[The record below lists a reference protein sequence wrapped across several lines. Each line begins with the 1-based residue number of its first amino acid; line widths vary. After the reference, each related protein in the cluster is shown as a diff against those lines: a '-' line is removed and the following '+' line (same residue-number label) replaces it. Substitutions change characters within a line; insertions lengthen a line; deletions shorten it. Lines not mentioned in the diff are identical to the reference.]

1 MIEFTV
7 TFDKNWLTEQ
17 RKAGKRVVRF
27 LEKWS
32 AGREGVKLITSSGTE
47 MTFRMDVSIW
57 MSFIKEISQVIGA
70 EFGVREPATVFSCSK
85 PKRIREASEADDS
98 EEAPET
104 KAPRSHEQPKG
115 IKEAGKRQAEP
126 VPQKEP
132 AAPTPEEVLA
142 DVLSRVPFKHHAVL
156 RDHLTETAQVIP
168 ILRQMDALGSFWR
181 QGLLV
186 SIDDGYGMT
195 DFLKGLAD
203 LYAAHG
209 LLRPGVGKKAV
220 RELKVGNTMDLSGN
234 YPDWD
239 KALETVQIL
248 KHSNE
253 GELSTCGILCLD
265 VGAWQG
271 RLASSEAKSRLR
283 RLNASSGNFTIVFR
297 VPFVEPRALRSTE
310 EALGDIFNI
319 RSLAVPP
326 VGLSGLFDHARD
338 ELAKRSF
345 RLCDDAQEAFE
356 QCVLEEKRDDS
367 FFGYRTVDKMVDR
380 MIYGKAREN
389 GRTGQLDRDIHGV
402 DIAPRSV
409 SDAEGDPRAE
419 LEGLIGLGEVKAKMF
434 EIVEQIKMQRKL
446 AGKGRRVKRP
456 AIHMLFTG
464 SPGTGKTTV
473 ARIVARLLK
482 QEGVLRKGHLLE
494 VKGRD
499 LCGEYVGQT
508 APKTSSIC
516 RDAYGSVL
524 FIDEAYSLF
533 RGDDRGRDFGQEA
546 LDTLIA
552 EMENHRDDLCVI
564 MAGYTSEMETMLGG
578 NSGLLS
584 RIPYAVNFPNYSREE
599 LVRIFFAMAEG
610 NFGHEKALEK
620 ALRDYFA
627 QIPDEVMAGRDFSNA
642 RFVRNLYERTWGKA
656 VCRNR
661 LGGDGEVKLLASDLA
676 GAAGEREFREMLERT
691 ARKPIGFGV

>member
-1 MIEFTV
+1 MVEFTV
-7 TFDKNWLTEQ
+7 TFDNNWLAEQ
-17 RKAGKRVVRF
+17 RKAGKRVVRI
-27 LEKWS
+27 LEKW
-32 AGREGVKLITSSGTE
+32 AACREGVKLTTSSGTE

-57 MSFIKEISQVIGA
+57 PGFMKEFGQVISS
-70 EFGVREPATVFSCSK
+70 EFGVQEPITIFSCSR
-85 PKRIREASEADDS
+85 PKRIRETDDDDDS
-98 EEAPET
+98 EEESAPEVS
-104 KAPRSHEQPKG
+104 RSHAPTKEIKVAGKQQTEPPLQ
-115 IKEAGKRQAEP
+115 KEA
-126 VPQKEP
+126 

-142 DVLSRVPFKHHAVL
+142 EVLSRVPFKHHAGL
-156 RDHLTETAQVIP
+156 WEYLTETAQVIP
-168 ILRQMDALGSFWR
+168 VLRRMDALGSFWR

-209 LLRPGVGKKAV
+209 LLRKGAGGKVV
-220 RELKVGNTMDLSGN
+220 RELRIGTTVDPTGN
-234 YPDWD
+234 YPDWE
-239 KALETVQIL
+239 KVLEAAKNI
-248 KHSNE
+248 KRSN
-253 GELSTCGILCLD
+253 GESGASCAILCLD

-271 RLASSEAKSRLR
+271 RLATAEAKARLR

-319 RSLAVPP
+319 RSLVVPP

-402 DIAPRSV
+402 DIAPRAV
-409 SDAEGDPRAE
+409 TDAEGDPRAE

-494 VKGRD
+494 IKGRD
-499 LCGEYVGQT
+499 LCGEYIGQT

-524 FIDEAYSLF
+524 FIDEAYALF
-533 RGDDRGRDFGQEA
+533 RGDENGRDYGQEA

-564 MAGYTSEMETMLGG
+564 MAGYTGEMETMLGG

-584 RIPYAVNFPNYSREE
+584 RIPYAVDFPNYSREE

-661 LGGDGEVKLLASDLA
+661 LGDGEVKLLVSDLA
-676 GAAGEREFREMLERT
+676 GAAGEREFRKMLERT
-691 ARKPIGFGV
+691 DRTPIGFGV